1 MKTSVIIIAHNRKN
15 FVLNALKSIIKQ
27 IEKPDEIYLI
37 KNFKDEEIDIFCE
50 NNKISNIIIDEDKGG
65 GLYAKGI
72 KESDSEIIAFLDDDD
87 MFFLNKIQHVKKIFN
102 NYNDI
107 GFYHNN
113 RSLINEVN
121 EEINCN
127 NVGFVK
133 YLCGKNL
140 EQKVYI
146 NNKNKINALNIITKT
161 GEGLKDP
168 FYWLGFNSS
177 SMTIRREIVIPYIDI
192 LKNLYF
198 AQDMFYFLLAL
209 IHESSI
215 IHEPALLT
223 KYRVHASQFSYVNSL
238 NKEQTVYKLIEKSS
252 KSLNDL
258 NILEKFINEHN
269 INQINLKE
277 TELFDVYA
285 LSTYYSIKKD
295 INGLKEILNSN
306 KLSLKRKFLIKLL
319 ISSSKTPKIYKFVL
333 STYLKYVYGIDN
345 LVDEPTMK
353 Y

>member
-1 MKTSVIIIAHNRKN
+1 
-15 FVLNALKSIIKQ
+15 
-27 IEKPDEIYLI
+27 
-37 KNFKDEEIDIFCE
+37 
-50 NNKISNIIIDEDKGG
+50 
-65 GLYAKGI
+65 
-72 KESDSEIIAFLDDDD
+72 
-87 MFFLNKIQHVKKIFN
+87 
-102 NYNDI
+102 
-107 GFYHNN
+107 
-113 RSLINEVN
+113 
-121 EEINCN
+121 
-127 NVGFVK
+127 
-133 YLCGKNL
+133 
-140 EQKVYI
+140 
-146 NNKNKINALNIITKT
+146 
-161 GEGLKDP
+161 
-168 FYWLGFNSS
+168 
-177 SMTIRREIVIPYIDI
+177 
-192 LKNLYF
+192 
-198 AQDMFYFLLAL
+198 MFYFLLAL